1 MSIDLQVG
9 RKTTEE
15 VVKVLRMDCCT
26 GVGAEKTYY
35 SYVNHLRDN
44 VEAGQ
49 KICYQNIHLYI
60 PKDGVMTVKVWNKK
74 ERVKVLVNAKNE
86 DLMAIYVLVNQFQRG
101 KIGIG
106 KRRNKSNKVC
116 NYCRRLGLPGT
127 CQIKG
132 FLNEVEIIAT
142 ETGIEK

>member
-26 GVGAEKTYY
+26 GVSAEKTYY

-44 VEAGQ
+44 IENGH
-49 KICYQNIHLYI
+49 KIHYQNIHLYI
-60 PKDGVMTVKVWNKK
+60 PKDGVIVAKVWNER

-101 KIGIG
+101 KIG
-106 KRRNKSNKVC
+106 KRRNRGNKVC
-116 NYCRRLGLPGT
+116 DYCKRLGLPGT

-132 FLNEVEIIAT
+132 FLDEINSIAT
-142 ETGIEK
+142 GAEK

>member
-26 GVGAEKTYY
+26 GVSAEKAYY

-44 VEAGQ
+44 IENGH
-49 KICYQNIHLYI
+49 KIRYQNIHLYI
-60 PKDGVMTVKVWNKK
+60 PKDGVMVAKVWNER
-74 ERVKVLVNAKNE
+74 ERVKVLVNAQNE

-101 KIGIG
+101 KIGKKINRG
-106 KRRNKSNKVC
+106 NKVC
-116 NYCRRLGLPGT
+116 DYCKRLGLPGT

-132 FLNEVEIIAT
+132 FLDEINSIAT
-142 ETGIEK
+142 GAEK